1 MRGCTLCPRQCGI
14 DRSKTRGA
22 CRVGE
27 EMLVGAVVVHKGEE
41 PPLVVGAGSGAIF
54 FCGCPMRC
62 SYCQNKQISQFN
74 NGKAFTPDKLAHA
87 MLKLEEE
94 QCSNINLVS
103 PTHYTPSVIEAIVIA
118 RTLGLKLPIL
128 VNSSGYETPECLG
141 LWKGH
146 AQIYLMDLKYG
157 DNHTGKV
164 LSGVHDYWD
173 VAKQAVAHLYES
185 AGVLVSGS
193 EGKAVSGLMV
203 RHLVLPGMLS
213 NPFSVLEF
221 LSELSPEIPVSIMS
235 QYNPEYYQGD
245 LPEMRRRITSDEY
258 TTVIERATAFGFET
272 LYCQDMEAPSTYN
285 PDFGSERPFADMV
298 KLF

>member
-14 DRSKTRGA
+14 DRSKAKGA

-27 EMLVGAVVVHKGEE
+27 EILVGAVVIHKGEE
-41 PPLVVGAGSGAIF
+41 PPLVAGAGSGAIF

-62 SYCQNKQISQFN
+62 SYCQNKQISHFSK
-74 NGKAFTPDKLAHA
+74 GRAFTPDKLADA
-87 MLKLEEE
+87 MLKLEEA

-103 PTHYTPSVIEAIVIA
+103 PTHYTPSIITAIVTA
-118 RTLGLKLPIL
+118 RALGMKLPIL
-128 VNSSGYETPECLG
+128 VNSSGYETRECLE

-157 DNHTGKV
+157 DNHSGKV
-164 LSGVHDYWD
+164 LSGVDDYWD
-173 VAKQAVAHLYES
+173 VAREAITYLFET
-185 AGVLVSGS
+185 AGVLDLDS
-193 EGKAVSGLMV
+193 EGKASSGLMV

-221 LSELSPEIPVSIMS
+221 LSGLSLEMPVSIMS
-235 QYNPEYYQGD
+235 QYNPEYYHGD
-245 LPEMRRRITSDEY
+245 LSEMRRRITSDEY
-258 TTVIERATAFGFET
+258 ATVMARATALGFET

-285 PDFGSERPFADMV
+285 PDFRAEKPFDDMI